1 MCVIWH
7 TYDMRAKADRV
18 SDVERWFREQL
29 APLWPVAL
37 GSLSLRRSPCI
48 RPHCHTCETGEQHVS
63 YVLYGRHQGRRFA
76 VYVPDRLA
84 PEVRKALENGRRLQ
98 ELLYETGQRYLLAL
112 KQSKTSKR

>member
-1 MCVIWH
+1 MWH
-7 TYDMRAKADRV
+7 TYDMSAKTDRV

-76 VYVPDRLA
+76 RYVPDRLA

-98 ELLYETGQRYLLAL
+98 ELLYEAGHRYLLAL

>member
-1 MCVIWH
+1 MCGRWH
-7 TYDMRAKADRV
+7 TCDMKAKADRV
-18 SDVERWFREQL
+18 SDVERWFHEQL

-48 RPHCHTCETGEQHVS
+48 RPRCHACETGEQHVS

-98 ELLYETGQRYLLAL
+98 ELLYEAGQRYLLAL
-112 KQSKTSKR
+112 KQSKTSKH

>member
-7 TYDMRAKADRV
+7 TYYMKAKTDRRN
-18 SDVERWFREQL
+18 DVERWFREQL

-37 GSLSLRRSPCI
+37 GSLSLRRSPCK